1 MDKDKCSWDFFEAF
15 SAGAGSYLATCQCG
29 RVYFASQERGAFQ
42 GNELDELLA
51 KAKAGPEKYI
61 DTGSEGSSYVNLGS
75 EYVHGCAC
83 GAEKRHEDWIWEH
96 RRAIA
101 KYLKART
108 AKELKA
114 AQDQADS
121 CAAL

>member
-1 MDKDKCSWDFFEAF
+1 MSDCSYDFFDAF
-15 SAGAGSYLATCQCG
+15 ASGIGSYVATCQCG
-29 RVYFASQERGAFQ
+29 ITYFASLQRGSFDS
-42 GNELDELLA
+42 GELEQLLA
-51 KAKAGPEKYI
+51 KAAAEPEKYI
-61 DTGSEGSSYVNLGS
+61 DTGDDGVSFTNLGA

-83 GAEKRHEDWIWEH
+83 GAEKRHEDWVWEH

-101 KYLKART
+101 QYIKART

-114 AQDQADS
+114 AQEQAEL